1 MLIFNG
7 VWKSNRPYEA
17 RLRHFDCV
25 ASRQPHVFGRWVLAF
40 HDRHHRS
47 SETSRLLTRKCCK
60 PEIRRARNGSSS
72 PSDNGGQTE
81 EPCHKRDLTND
92 VAFLQPPHLSLADHV
107 HRLDA
112 LNRSRGRIEGAN
124 SLTGSHPSFDRSV
137 IPYGPKIGSA

>member
-1 MLIFNG
+1 M
-7 VWKSNRPYEA
+7 W
-17 RLRHFDCV
+17 
-25 ASRQPHVFGRWVLAF
+25 
-40 HDRHHRS
+40 
-47 SETSRLLTRKCCK
+47 KCCK

-112 LNRSRGRIEGAN
+112 LNRSRGRIEGAK
-124 SLTGSHPSFDRSV
+124 SLTGSHPAFDRSV
-137 IPYGPKIGSA
+137 ILVWIKESRDSGIKLEQATESITGAGSVANLKFGERETVRPRHQTTAVRPKSPAINAI